1 MKVDTDKNGVMILKE
16 IFGDTILQTAEG
28 NQLAICM
35 RDDTIEMAVIG
46 SDKCFRVD
54 MSTGNIEEI

>member
-1 MKVDTDKNGVMILKE
+1 MKVDIDNNGVMIFKE

-46 SDKCFRVD
+46 SDMCFRVD